1 MKIPTILSVITLLSI
16 SFTSCTKE
24 TLEVIDPNEAK
35 IIGTWKH
42 LNSRSWGSLGGGL
55 DFITD
60 YYSDDTVLI
69 EFKKGNFKLLNDQ
82 LTFEDR
88 EFTVEFRAD
97 TLLMKQP
104 QYVETY
110 LRWNK

>member
-1 MKIPTILSVITLLSI
+1 MKITTILSVITLLSI

-24 TLEVIDPNEAK
+24 TLETIDPNEAK
-35 IIGTWKH
+35 LLGSWKH
-42 LNSRSWGSLGGGL
+42 LNSRSWGSFGGGM
-55 DFITD
+55 DFYSD
-60 YYSDDTVLI
+60 YYTTDTVLI
-69 EFKKGNFKLLNDQ
+69 EFKQGNFKLVGDQ

-88 EFTVEFRAD
+88 VFTVEFRAD
-97 TLLMKQP
+97 TLLMSQP